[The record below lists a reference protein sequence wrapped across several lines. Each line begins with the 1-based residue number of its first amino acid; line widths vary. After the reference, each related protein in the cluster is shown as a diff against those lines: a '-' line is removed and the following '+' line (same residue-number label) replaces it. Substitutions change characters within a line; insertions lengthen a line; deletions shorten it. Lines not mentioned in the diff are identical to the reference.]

1 MNRARELNVSSP
13 NIANKALKAIAKKQN
28 GKCRQ
33 CRGFIKVSEGIVSNG
48 GYYYHKECA
57 QKLHIV

>member
-1 MNRARELNVSSP
+1 MSRAKELNNLDPHV
-13 NIANKALKAIAKKQN
+13 INKALNAIAKKQN

-33 CRGFIKVSEGIVSNG
+33 CKDFIKANEGIVSNG
-48 GYYYHKECA
+48 GYYYHKDCA